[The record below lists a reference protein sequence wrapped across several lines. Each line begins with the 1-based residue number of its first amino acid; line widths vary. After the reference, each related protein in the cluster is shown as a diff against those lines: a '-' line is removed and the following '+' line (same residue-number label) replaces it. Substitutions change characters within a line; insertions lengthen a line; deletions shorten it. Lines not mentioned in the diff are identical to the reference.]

1 MNAMNTLTQI
11 QRGTLNYI
19 VVYVREHGYPPT
31 VREIGAACGGVR
43 TQAVVDRLTALERKG
58 YISRV
63 MGSPRTIRVLQVEA
77 A

>member
-1 MNAMNTLTQI
+1 MNALTQI
-11 QRGTLNYI
+11 QRGTLDFI

-31 VREIGAACGGVR
+31 VREIADACGGVQL
-43 TQAVVDRLTALERKG
+43 QAVADRLSALERKG

-63 MGSPRTIRVLQVEA
+63 LGKPRTIRVLQVEA